1 METAASGTSATA
13 TYLLL
18 AAVGAV
24 MFYGSFRG
32 WKRLVGPDTGERP
45 LGILIW
51 LYRIRGARGYR
62 TGMMGTFRH
71 TDASLPFPGFYD
83 VNYLHSNIL

>member
-24 MFYGSFRG
+24 MFYGSFHG

-45 LGILIW
+45 LGIRIW

-62 TGMMGTFRH
+62 TGMMVLS
-71 TDASLPFPGFYD
+71 A
-83 VNYLHSNIL
+83 ILTLRCLFLAFTM